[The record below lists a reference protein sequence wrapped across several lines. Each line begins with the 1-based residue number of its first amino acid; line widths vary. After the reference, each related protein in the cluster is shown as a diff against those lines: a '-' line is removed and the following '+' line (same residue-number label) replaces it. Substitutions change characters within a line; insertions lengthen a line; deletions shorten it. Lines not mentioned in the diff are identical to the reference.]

1 MNFVLK
7 AQNINTGK
15 MAAAKICEC
24 KEEEELEDFVVEI
37 DILAECRHPNIVE
50 LLEAYFFEGNL
61 WVCPYH
67 FYFISDS

>member
-1 MNFVLK
+1 
-7 AQNINTGK
+7 

-61 WVCPYH
+61 WVRHC
-67 FYFISDS
+67 ISEFFNVN

>member
-1 MNFVLK
+1 
-7 AQNINTGK
+7 

-37 DILAECRHPNIVE
+37 DILAECHHPNIVE

-61 WVCPYH
+61 WVLRGIFLSFILKLMHHYY
-67 FYFISDS
+67 YFNSY